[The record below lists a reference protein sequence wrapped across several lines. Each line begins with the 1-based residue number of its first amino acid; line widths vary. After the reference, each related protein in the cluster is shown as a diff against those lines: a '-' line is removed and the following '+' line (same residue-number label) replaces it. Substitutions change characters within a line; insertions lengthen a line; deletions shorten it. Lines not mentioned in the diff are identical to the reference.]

1 MSWVKAASIDAL
13 AKKPQVLNHPP
24 RQIAVFSVGEIV
36 YAIDN
41 RCPHEGYPLAV
52 GSVGEDCMLTCNW
65 HNWKF
70 RLTDGECVLGGDH
83 VRSYPTRVE
92 DGWAWVDV
100 TNPPP
105 EQVRRDV
112 LRGLRTAFDDRDF
125 GRICREIARLEYNK
139 LDAKDA
145 VRKAIEWSHDRLEFG
160 TVHSAPAAA
169 DWMSLAEELA
179 ARGSDFED
187 RLICMAEAVDH
198 LAFNSLRHG
207 AYPYAEAG
215 QEFSSSAFMEA
226 VEAEES
232 GHAEAMVRRGLN
244 DGLGW
249 PDMEEAFV
257 GAALA
262 HYNDFG
268 HSIIYVQKA
277 GELLEQVGSDV
288 TPFVILPLTRHLA
301 YTTRE
306 DLIPEF
312 KEYGPAL
319 DRLAEPALG
328 ASDSERMTIPFP
340 TNTAGALAWL
350 EDTIS
355 IHPVEDVYDSL
366 LEAIALN
373 MLHYDTSYDTAT
385 DRPVSHNVSWL
396 GFSHGLTS
404 SNAIRTMCEKYP
416 RYWKQ
421 GLVQMACWAG
431 RNRGFIDT
439 DIDRSVWQVTDTDRF
454 FADVTGKLLD
464 HGMRDPIF
472 SAHLLK
478 TSLAVRA
485 ELAPASESCRSAL
498 LAALNRFLNSPI
510 KMKHVR
516 RLAHQAIT
524 LVARDFPAE
533 D

>member
-13 AKKPQVLNHPP
+13 AEKPQVLNHPP
-24 RQIAVFSVGEIV
+24 RQIAVFKVDGNV

-52 GSVGEDCMLTCNW
+52 GSVSEDCLLTCNW

-70 RLTDGECVLGGDH
+70 RLVDGECLVGGDH

-92 DGWAWVDV
+92 DGYAWIDL
-100 TNPPP
+100 TDPPP
-105 EQVRRDV
+105 ERVRHDV

-125 GRICREIARLEYNK
+125 GRICREVARLEYNK
-139 LDAKDA
+139 LDPKDA
-145 VRKAIEWSHDRLEFG
+145 VRKAIEWSHDRLEYG

-169 DWMSLAEELA
+169 DWMALEEEFA

-198 LAFNSLRHG
+198 LAFNSLRHN
-207 AYPYAEAG
+207 AYPYAAAG
-215 QEFSSSAFMEA
+215 EKFSSSTFMEA
-226 VEAEES
+226 VEAEDT
-232 GHAEAMVRRGLN
+232 GRAEAMVRRGLD

-249 PDMEEAFV
+249 PDMEATFV

-268 HSIIYVQKA
+268 HSIIYVQKT
-277 GELLEQVGSDV
+277 GELLNQLGSEV
-288 TPFVILPLTRHLA
+288 TPFVVLPLARHLT

-319 DRLAEPALG
+319 DRLAEPGEAT
-328 ASDSERMTIPFP
+328 SNSERMRVPFP
-340 TNTAGALAWL
+340 ENMAGALGWL
-350 EDTIS
+350 ENNIATRS
-355 IHPVEDVYDSL
+355 VETAYDAL

-373 MLHYDTSYDTAT
+373 MFHYDTSYDTAT
-385 DRPVSHNVSWL
+385 DRSVSQNVSWL
-396 GFSHGLTS
+396 GFTHGVTS
-404 SNAIRTMCEKYP
+404 SNAIRNTCEKHP

-421 GLVQMACWAG
+421 GLIQMACWAG
-431 RNRGFIDT
+431 RNRSFIDLET
-439 DIDRSVWQVTDTDRF
+439 DTSAWRVTDADAF
-454 FADVTGKLLD
+454 FADVTGRLLD

-478 TSLAVRA
+478 TSVAVRS
-485 ELAPASESCRSAL
+485 ELAGASESCQTAL

-516 RLAHQAIT
+516 RLARQAIT
-524 LVARDFPAE
+524 LVARDFPTGG
-533 D
+533 

>member
-1 MSWVKAASIDAL
+1 MPWVKAASIESL
-13 AKKPQVLNHPP
+13 AQKPRVLNHPP
-24 RQIAVFSVGEIV
+24 RQIAVFKVDGNV

-52 GSVGEDCMLTCNW
+52 GSVGEDCLLTCNW

-70 RLTDGECVLGGDH
+70 RLTDGKCVKGGDH
-83 VRSYPTRVE
+83 VRSYPTRIE
-92 DGWAWVDV
+92 DGHAWVDV
-100 TNPPP
+100 SEPPP
-105 EQVRRDV
+105 GQIREEVF
-112 LRGLRTAFDDRDF
+112 RGLRTAFDDRDF
-125 GRICREIARLEYNK
+125 GRVCREISRLEYHK
-139 LDAKDA
+139 MDPKDA
-145 VRKAIEWSHDRLEFG
+145 VRKAINWSYDRLEYG
-160 TVHSAPAAA
+160 TVHSAAA
-169 DWMSLAEELA
+169 DWLARAEEF
-179 ARGSDFED
+179 ARRGTDFED
-187 RLICMAEAVDH
+187 RLICIAEAVDH
-198 LAFNSLRHG
+198 LAFNSLRHE
-207 AYPYAEAG
+207 AYPYADAGEA
-215 QEFSSSAFMEA
+215 FAPSAFMA
-226 VEAEES
+226 VIEAEETKR
-232 GHAEAMVRRGLN
+232 AEAMVRRGLD

-249 PDMEEAFV
+249 PEMEEAFV

-277 GELLEQVGSDV
+277 GELINQLGSEV
-288 TPFVILPLTRHLA
+288 TPFVVLPLARHLT

-319 DRLAEPALG
+319 DRLAEPGEAT
-328 ASDSERMTIPFP
+328 SNSERMRVPFP
-340 TNTAGALAWL
+340 ENMAGALGWL
-350 EDTIS
+350 ENNIAARS
-355 IHPVEDVYDSL
+355 VETVYDAL

-385 DRPVSHNVSWL
+385 DRSVSQNVSWL
-396 GFSHGLTS
+396 GFTHGVTS
-404 SNAIRTMCEKYP
+404 SNAIRNTCEKHP

-421 GLVQMACWAG
+421 GLMQMACWAG
-431 RNRGFIDT
+431 RNRSFIDLET
-439 DIDRSVWQVTDTDRF
+439 ETSAWHVADPVAF
-454 FADVTGKLLD
+454 FDDVDQRLLD

-478 TSLAVRA
+478 TSVAVRS
-485 ELAPASESCRSAL
+485 ELAEASESCRAAL

-516 RLAHQAIT
+516 RLARQAIA
-524 LVARDFPAE
+524 LVARDFPAA